1 MTPTAMMLPDFE
13 KFSDRQLAA
22 ALAREAAVAY
32 DIVIN
37 TDTDTD
43 TDTEVET

>member
-1 MTPTAMMLPDFE
+1 MTPTAMMLPDLE

-32 DIVIN
+32 AIVIY
-37 TDTDTD
+37 TDTD